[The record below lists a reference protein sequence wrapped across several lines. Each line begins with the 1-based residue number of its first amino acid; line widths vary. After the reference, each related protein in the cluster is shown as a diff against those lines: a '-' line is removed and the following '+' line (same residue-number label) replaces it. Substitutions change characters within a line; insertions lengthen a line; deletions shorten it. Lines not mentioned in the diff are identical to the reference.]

1 LQALIIGQRVG
12 HHTHVMT
19 IKFCLLVDLENRFEH
34 ANVGMCRKEKEKEK
48 IPTFR
53 KFLSWKQ
60 TDQFSFSVVSSVY
73 LFCQFQ
79 GRY

>member
-53 KFLSWKQ
+53 
-60 TDQFSFSVVSSVY
+60 
-73 LFCQFQ
+73 
-79 GRY
+79 

>member
-34 ANVGMCRKEKEKEK
+34 ANVGMRRKEKEKNSHFPQILELE
-48 IPTFR
+48 TN
-53 KFLSWKQ
+53 
-60 TDQFSFSVVSSVY
+60 
-73 LFCQFQ
+73 
-79 GRY
+79 